1 MSCVDASTDGLGSM
15 DDATQAAMFSHLSD
29 EWETPQDLFNALHDE
44 FVFRLDAA
52 ASAGNTKCEHYYS
65 RDDPDALTADWR
77 AFAGSVW
84 LNPPYSQC
92 EDFIAKAHSESLRGV
107 TTVALLPS
115 RTDTRWWHDY
125 VWDRDRH
132 MPRNG
137 VEVRFIRGRLRF
149 VGAKSSAPFPSVIAV
164 FFGRA

>member
-1 MSCVDASTDGLGSM
+1 M
-15 DDATQAAMFSHLSD
+15 DDATQAVMFSHLSD
-29 EWETPQDLFNALHDE
+29 EWETPQALFDTLHDE

-52 ASAGNTKCEHYYS
+52 ASVHNTKCKRYFS
-65 RDDPDALTADWR
+65 RDEDALTADWI
-77 AFAGSVW
+77 GSVW

-92 EDFIAKAHSESLRGV
+92 ADFIAKAHSESLRGV

-115 RTDTRWWHDY
+115 RTDTRWWHGY
-125 VWDRDRH
+125 VWDKDRH

-137 VEVRFIRGRLRF
+137 VEVRFLRGRLRF
-149 VGAKSSAPFPSVIAV
+149 VGAKSSAPFPSVVVV